1 MIATNGS
8 GEIVIVPANI
18 RRIAPGSHD
27 GGCVL
32 PRSRLAL
39 GSTGRLP
46 PTLIRHRPGWPS
58 LRTCQ
63 LAITDPYTVQT
74 FCFERVVLL
83 SNA

>member
-32 PRSRLAL
+32 PPSRLAL
-39 GSTGRLP
+39 G
-46 PTLIRHRPGWPS
+46 
-58 LRTCQ
+58 
-63 LAITDPYTVQT
+63 
-74 FCFERVVLL
+74 
-83 SNA
+83 